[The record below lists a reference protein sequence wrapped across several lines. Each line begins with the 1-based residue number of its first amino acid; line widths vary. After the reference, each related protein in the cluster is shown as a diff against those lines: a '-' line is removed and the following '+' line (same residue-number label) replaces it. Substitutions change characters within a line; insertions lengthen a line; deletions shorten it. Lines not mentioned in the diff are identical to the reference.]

1 MSRIRIADDGDIII
15 NVPMSLRS
23 VSGRKRI
30 ITPAAID
37 QAGTIRNIHCNAA
50 VKALARAYSWQ
61 NMLDDGT
68 VPSATAIAERLDIDL
83 SYVTRTLRLV
93 NLSPKIVRRILSDD
107 VPDKL
112 SLTALTS
119 KVLSPSWLEQEM
131 QFHELLN

>member
-15 NVPMSLRS
+15 NIPMSLRS

-30 ITPAAID
+30 VTPSPVD
-37 QAGTIRNIHCNAA
+37 MVGSPRSIHTNAA

-61 NMLDDGT
+61 KMMDEGQ
-68 VPSATAIAERLDIDL
+68 VSSATEISERLNLDL

-112 SLTALTS
+112 SLAALTS
-119 KVLSPSWLEQEM
+119 KVLSASWQEQEE
-131 QFHELLN
+131 QFKDLLR